1 MTILNGTH
9 GELRWNGKKIAKVL
23 NASINKNRDTLQT
36 TGIGDMDDTYV
47 YGKRSTSG
55 SATLL
60 YKTDDAATVELMN
73 RILND
78 DTSSDRLSLVLRTG
92 QARGTLRGNVLI
104 SSQSESVSSGENTT
118 VSINFVVSG
127 KPSAEY

>member
-9 GELRWNGKKIAKVL
+9 GELRWNGSKIAKVL
-23 NASINKNRDTLQT
+23 NASTNKNRETLQT
-36 TGIGDMDDTYV
+36 TGIGELDDTYA

-60 YKTDDAATVELMN
+60 YKTDDIATSEIMN

-78 DTSSDRLSLVLRTG
+78 SDSVDNLTIVLRSG
-92 QARGTLRGNVLI
+92 QTQGTISGDVLI
-104 SSQSESVSSGENTT
+104 SSQSESMSVGENTT
-118 VSINFVVSG
+118 VNINFVVSG
-127 KPSAEY
+127 KPLANF

>member
-9 GELRWNGKKIAKVL
+9 GELRWNGVKIAKVL

-36 TGIGDMDDTYV
+36 TGIGDMDDTFA

-60 YKTDDAATVELMN
+60 YKTDDAATVQLMN

-78 DTSSDRLSLVLRTG
+78 DEIPDELTMVLRTG
-92 QARGTLRGNVLI
+92 QSQGSISGTVLI
-104 SSQSESVSSGENTT
+104 SSQSESVSVQENTS
-118 VSINFVVSG
+118 VSINFVISG
-127 KPSAEY
+127 KPSAIY

>member
-9 GELRWNGKKIAKVL
+9 GELRWNGVKIAKVL

-36 TGIGDMDDTYV
+36 TGIGDMDDTYA
-47 YGKRSTSG
+47 YGKRNTSG

-60 YKTDDAATVELMN
+60 YKTDDLATTQIMN
-73 RILND
+73 RILFDGENPD
-78 DTSSDRLSLVLRTG
+78 NLSLILRTG
-92 QARGTLRGNVLI
+92 QSQGTISGSVLI
-104 SSQSESVSSGENTT
+104 SSQSESVSTGENTT
-118 VSINFVVSG
+118 VSINFVISG

>member
-9 GELRWNGKKIAKVL
+9 GELRWNGVKIAKVL
-23 NASINKNRDTLQT
+23 NVSINKNRDTLQT
-36 TGIGDMDDTYV
+36 TGIGDMDDTFA

-60 YKTDDAATVELMN
+60 YKTDDAATVQLMN

-78 DTSSDRLSLVLRTG
+78 DETPDELTMVLRAG
-92 QARGTLRGNVLI
+92 QSQGSISGTVLI
-104 SSQSESVSSGENTT
+104 SSQSESVSVQENTS
-118 VSINFVVSG
+118 VSINFVISG
-127 KPSAEY
+127 KPSAIY

>member
-9 GELRWNGKKIAKVL
+9 GELRWNGTKVAKVL

-36 TGIGDMDDTYV
+36 TGIGDMDDTFV

-60 YKTDDAATVELMN
+60 YKTDDAGTVELMN

-78 DTSSDRLSLVLRTG
+78 GESPDRLSLILRTG
-92 QARGTLRGNVLI
+92 QTRGTISGDVLI

-118 VSINFVVSG
+118 VNINFVISG
-127 KPSAEY
+127 KPSARY

>member
-9 GELRWNGKKIAKVL
+9 GELRWNGKKIAKVT

-36 TGIGDMDDTYV
+36 TGIGDMDDTYA
-47 YGKRSTSG
+47 YGKRSTGG

-78 DTSSDRLSLVLRTG
+78 DESTDNLTLILRTG
-92 QARGTLRGNVLI
+92 QSRGTLKGSVLI
-104 SSQSESVSSGENTT
+104 SSQSESISSGENTT
-118 VSINFVVSG
+118 VSINFVISG

>member
-9 GELRWNGKKIAKVL
+9 GELRWNGTKIAKVL
-23 NASINKNRDTLQT
+23 NASINKNRETLQT
-36 TGIGDMDDTYV
+36 TGIGDLDDNYA

-60 YKTDDAATVELMN
+60 YKTDDPGTIELMN

-78 DTSSDRLSLVLRTG
+78 TEGVDNLSLILRSGQSQGALTG
-92 QARGTLRGNVLI
+92 EVLI
-104 SSQSESVSSGENTT
+104 SSQSESISTGENTT
-118 VSINFVVSG
+118 VNVNFVVTG
-127 KPSAEY
+127 KPLAQY

>member
-9 GELRWNGKKIAKVL
+9 GELRWNGVKIAKVL

-36 TGIGDMDDTYV
+36 TGIGDMDDTFA

-60 YKTDDAATVELMN
+60 YKTDDAATVQLMN

-78 DTSSDRLSLVLRTG
+78 DETPDELTMVLRTG
-92 QARGTLRGNVLI
+92 QSQGSISGTVLI
-104 SSQSESVSSGENTT
+104 SSQSESVSVQENTS
-118 VSINFVVSG
+118 VSINFVISG
-127 KPSAEY
+127 KPSAIY

>member
-9 GELRWNGKKIAKVL
+9 GELRWNGAKIAKVL
-23 NASINKNRDTLQT
+23 NASTNKNRETLQT
-36 TGIGDMDDTYV
+36 TGIGELDDTYV

-60 YKTDDAATVELMN
+60 YKTDDIATSEIMN

-78 DTSSDRLSLVLRTG
+78 SDSTDNLTMVLRSG
-92 QARGTLRGNVLI
+92 QSQGALSGEVLI
-104 SSQSESVSSGENTT
+104 SSQSESMSVGENTT
-118 VSINFVVSG
+118 VNINFVISG
-127 KPSAEY
+127 KPVANY

>member
-9 GELRWNGKKIAKVL
+9 GELRWNGVKIAKVL
-23 NASINKNRDTLQT
+23 NVSINKNRDTLQT
-36 TGIGDMDDTYV
+36 TGIGDMDDTFA

-60 YKTDDAATVELMN
+60 YKTDDAATVQLMN

-78 DTSSDRLSLVLRTG
+78 DETPDELTMVLRTG
-92 QARGTLRGNVLI
+92 QSQGSISGTVLI
-104 SSQSESVSSGENTT
+104 SSQSESVSVQENTS
-118 VSINFVVSG
+118 VSINFVISG
-127 KPSAEY
+127 KPSAIY

>member
-9 GELRWNGKKIAKVL
+9 GELRWNGAKIAKVL
-23 NASINKNRDTLQT
+23 NASTNKNRETLQT
-36 TGIGDMDDTYV
+36 TGIGELDDTYV

-60 YKTDDAATVELMN
+60 YKTDDIATSEIMN

-78 DTSSDRLSLVLRTG
+78 SDSVDNLTMVLRSG
-92 QARGTLRGNVLI
+92 QTQGALSGDVLI
-104 SSQSESVSSGENTT
+104 SSQSESMSVGENTT
-118 VSINFVVSG
+118 VNINFVVSG
-127 KPSAEY
+127 KPVANY